1 MPESK
6 KVTLKN
12 SLSELLDEA
21 LRLTL
26 VKVADGAKDN
36 WTFLANELPEGHEI
50 VDFYHAAEH
59 LKKAFDLSYGENS
72 AKSKEKFTTYRHI
85 LKEEPEGVE
94 KVIKALAYQYKKHP
108 RRSKLKN
115 RAGILQEQSRSY
127 AIR

>member
-21 LRLTL
+21 LRQKPDLTL
-26 VKVADGAKDN
+26 VKVADGAKGN
-36 WTFLANELPEGHEI
+36 WTFLANELPEDHEI

-94 KVIKALAYQYKKHP
+94 KVIKALP
-108 RRSKLKN
+108 TSTKN
-115 RAGILQEQSRSY
+115 IPGDQS
-127 AIR
+127 